1 MFFEL
6 QKIIIRYQ
14 EKALTER
21 RINGGMQ
28 EMGMTDLQFKSWLK
42 QIIRGLEGAKGES
55 TKEDTDKKIE
65 ELLKDLKEDLQG

>member
-1 MFFEL
+1 
-6 QKIIIRYQ
+6 
-14 EKALTER
+14 
-21 RINGGMQ
+21 
-28 EMGMTDLQFKSWLK
+28 MTDLQFKSWLK